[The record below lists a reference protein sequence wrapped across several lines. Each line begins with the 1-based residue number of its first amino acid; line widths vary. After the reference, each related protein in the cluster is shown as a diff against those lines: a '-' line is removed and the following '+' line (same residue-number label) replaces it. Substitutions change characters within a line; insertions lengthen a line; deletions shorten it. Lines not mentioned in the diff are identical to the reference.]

1 VLVALNLAPAP
12 ATVRLPAPGR
22 MLLDTCGRKGRRVR
36 AEVELAPATGAVIE
50 LDRATPGA

>member
-1 VLVALNLAPAP
+1 
-12 ATVRLPAPGR
+12 
-22 MLLDTCGRKGRRVR
+22 MLLDTCGRKGRHVR